1 MSASISKIH
10 VTNSTGL
17 SLNERFTAVQDRRR
31 EVPERVMRPPARDTS
46 VANRRLLQQLA
57 RRHKMQAA
65 LKLKRRSMRPIGGSL
80 AMRRGTIKALRV
92 AANGKP
98 IRTNSLTTVATM
110 EADLISNSQRNLNRS
125 LRRASSVSNRLG
137 SRRPLVGGAAQR
149 VAQRQRLQ
157 RTMSGAVIPNEMQ
170 RRGRSRS
177 RSRAPVAVINLTRS
191 RSRSIGRVPAGGVQ
205 MRGRSRSRARSVSR
219 ANARNRANIPVKAR
233 LGLRPGANTR
243 PRRSTSG
250 VRGVAQG
257 RIQRRRNSN
266 ITPAAN
272 GRNGIGRQ
280 RGRTLTRK
288 PIANVV
294 GRSRSRTR
302 NGTKVGTQL
311 RARSRPRGGS
321 VVGQRNA
328 GSGSVQGGRV
338 RGRSQQRRGGRGAT
352 AQRNG
357 KANGNKNGQQQQQQR
372 RGRSRSRGR
381 GGRNQGKNAKPEV
394 NKEKLDKE
402 LDQYMATT
410 RTEGNDYL
418 LRN

>member
-31 EVPERVMRPPARDTS
+31 DVPERVLRPPARDTS

-65 LKLKRRSMRPIGGSL
+65 LKLKRRSMRPIGGSV
-80 AMRRGTIKALRV
+80 AMRRGSIKALRV

-110 EADLISNSQRNLNRS
+110 EADLITNSQRAINRS
-125 LRRASSVSNRLG
+125 QRRSNSVSNRLG

-149 VAQRQRLQ
+149 IAQRRIQ
-157 RTMSGAVIPNEMQ
+157 RTMSGSGMMNEMQ

-191 RSRSIGRVPAGGVQ
+191 RSRSTGRGIPVGTQ
-205 MRGRSRSRARSVSR
+205 MRGRSRSRQRTRSRVNTNANTR
-219 ANARNRANIPVKAR
+219 ANLPIKAR
-233 LGLRPGANTR
+233 LGLRPGAIAR
-243 PRRSTSG
+243 RRRSTSG
-250 VRGVAQG
+250 IRGVAQG

-266 ITPAAN
+266 LAAAVG
-272 GRNGIGRQ
+272 GRAGRT
-280 RGRTLTRK
+280 RGRPVVRN
-288 PIANVV
+288 ANANAN

-302 NGTKVGTQL
+302 NGAQARVQS

-321 VVGQRNA
+321 VVGQRNT
-328 GSGSVQGGRV
+328 GSVQGGRA
-338 RGRSQQRRGGRGAT
+338 RGRSQQRRGGRGAGI
-352 AQRNG
+352 QRNG
-357 KANGNKNGQQQQQQR
+357 KANGSSNGQQQQQR
-372 RGRSRSRGR
+372 RGRSRSRGGR
-381 GGRNQGKNAKPEV
+381 GGRSQGKNAKPGV
-394 NKEKLDKE
+394 DKDKLDKE

-410 RTEGNDYL
+410 RTENSDYL

>member
-31 EVPERVMRPPARDTS
+31 EVPERTLRPPRPARDTS

-57 RRHKMQAA
+57 RRHKMQTA
-65 LKLKRRSMRPIGGSL
+65 LKLKNRSMRPIGGNV

-110 EADLISNSQRNLNRS
+110 EADLISNGQRTINRPF
-125 LRRASSVSNRLG
+125 RRANSVSNRLG

-149 VAQRQRLQ
+149 IAQRRLQ
-157 RTMSGAVIPNEMQ
+157 RTDMVNDMQ

-177 RSRAPVAVINLTRS
+177 RSRVPVAIINLTRS
-191 RSRSIGRVPAGGVQ
+191 RSRSTGRRGPGGQQ
-205 MRGRSRSRARSVSR
+205 MRDRSRSRSRVNAGAR
-219 ANARNRANIPVKAR
+219 ANLPIKAR
-233 LGLRPGANTR
+233 LGRRPGTLGR
-243 PRRSTSG
+243 PRRNASG
-250 VRGVAQG
+250 IRGVAQG

-266 ITPAAN
+266 TAAGVG
-272 GRNGIGRQ
+272 GRAGRI
-280 RGRTLTRK
+280 RGRSMTRNTN
-288 PIANVV
+288 AT
-294 GRSRSRTR
+294 GRSRSRSRTR
-302 NGTKVGTQL
+302 NGAQTRTQSRTQL
-311 RARSRPRGGS
+311 RTRSQTRGGS
-321 VVGQRNA
+321 AVGQRNI
-328 GSGSVQGGRV
+328 GSVQGGRA
-338 RGRSQQRRGGRGAT
+338 RGRSQQRRGGRT
-352 AQRNG
+352 APVQRNG

-372 RGRSRSRGR
+372 RGRSRSRGGR
-381 GGRNQGKNAKPEV
+381 GGRNQGKNAKPDV
-394 NKEKLDKE
+394 DKDKLDKE

-410 RTEGNDYL
+410 RTEGNDFL